1 MKNRILTVA
10 ALLVIAASATAATA
24 APQNDRRR
32 DRMPAKERM
41 VDNRTVNFDAL
52 PEAAQAFIRDFYA
65 QERVERIRFD
75 PSARLFAYKVR
86 FDNGDEIMFSQ
97 NGQWTDIAC
106 AAGIPMKLVPP
117 QIAADVKAKY
127 PGRTVTEIGLER
139 NGISVRLDDGTEL
152 LFDSEEH
159 NLRRH
164 LTGGRQQPTA
174 SDRPMNDPSGRTMP
188 HAADGR

>member
-24 APQNDRRR
+24 APQLDRHN
-32 DRMPAKERM
+32 DRMPVKERM
-41 VDNRTVNFDAL
+41 VENRTVNFDAL

-65 QERVERIRFD
+65 QDRVERIRFD

-97 NGQWTDIAC
+97 NGEWTDMAC
-106 AAGIPMKLVPP
+106 AAGIPAKLIPP
-117 QIAADVKAKY
+117 QIAADVKEKY
-127 PGRTVTEIGLER
+127 PGRAVTEIGLER
-139 NGISVRLDDGTEL
+139 NGISVRLADGTEL

-164 LTGGRQQPTA
+164 LMGGRQQPATH
-174 SDRPMNDPSGRTMP
+174 DKRMKNPTGRTMP
-188 HAADGR
+188 HDADRQ

>member
-24 APQNDRRR
+24 APQLDRHN
-32 DRMPAKERM
+32 DRMPVKERM

-97 NGQWTDIAC
+97 NGEWTDMAC
-106 AAGIPMKLVPP
+106 AAGIPAKLIPP
-117 QIAADVKAKY
+117 QIAADVKEKY
-127 PGRTVTEIGLER
+127 PGRAVTEIGLER
-139 NGISVRLDDGTEL
+139 NGISVRLADGTEL
-152 LFDSEEH
+152 LFDSDEH

-164 LTGGRQQPTA
+164 LMRDRRPRTESDDRTGISGDRTMQLSGGR
-174 SDRPMNDPSGRTMP
+174 R
-188 HAADGR
+188 